1 LRRLT
6 RVAAR
11 EDPGVRR
18 AKAGVHLESE
28 GDAPGIRAV
37 ALSLYLLASCT
48 IVMLAD
54 GGPRGAI
61 YDLRWILFLSDACLG
76 LVVVAHLTDLPALW
90 RDPRRHRPALGP
102 RERRRPPLVR
112 GRRRSPGHRP
122 VGWGQPPTGRRHLRR
137 HHPGPTRRGPRRAD
151 RQRDRRAPV

>member
-90 RDPRRHRPALGP
+90 RDPRRHRAALAAAVLGVSLLPAWIAHPSAQGNAA
-102 RERRRPPLVR
+102 V
-112 GRRRSPGHRP
+112 
-122 VGWGQPPTGRRHLRR
+122 LRW
-137 HHPGPTRRGPRRAD
+137 
-151 RQRDRRAPV
+151 